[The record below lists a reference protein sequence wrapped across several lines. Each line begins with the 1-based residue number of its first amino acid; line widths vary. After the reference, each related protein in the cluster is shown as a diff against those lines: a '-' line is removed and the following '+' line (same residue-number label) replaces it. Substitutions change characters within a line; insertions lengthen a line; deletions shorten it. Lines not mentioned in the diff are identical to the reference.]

1 MKLFNIIQ
9 TSFDNYDQTIRSYL
23 SKTFNNLGLQYTHTQ
38 IFGVIFDGIKGIM
51 QNMMFYI
58 EDALNEQ
65 NIFTATRKTSI
76 YSLAKIS
83 GYEAFYGSAARGT
96 ILCKLILNNGL
107 DSKTTKIYIQNHTPI
122 TNKNTGV
129 TYLIELPT
137 DYYVVD
143 VSKPL
148 INHEFKIVQGNIASN
163 NFVSEGKSL
172 ETFSVYS
179 VDLFDKEYLKVFVD
193 GVEYTQVANL
203 YDMTENGT
211 EYMCEIGYENSFD
224 IIFGNG
230 VYGKRLIE
238 GQNIRIEYLKHA
250 GITGNIL
257 PDEITQFSFSGMGN
271 DVYGNNVD
279 LNQYL
284 ILELNKCISGGTNSD
299 SIEFIRNMVGKNSKS
314 LVLASKDNFE
324 LFFKRFSFIGT
335 VNCWSETNSMYIIAS
350 CTKNLSKELKNP
362 EKYFELSD
370 KKILLDEAQKEMIQS
385 TLDNSQKSFA
395 GITLKFED
403 PIIRKF
409 AIMCYVKLDN
419 VYERDIVKND
429 IKRYIALYFMN
440 KLTNTQFIAKSDLVK
455 YLLDNIKIIKSLDIT
470 FYSDLAES
478 CYYNTYYY
486 DYVFKEINGTFDYVK
501 RKVMYESDVQPGLD
515 KFGNISLNT
524 KLEMPIISSIKYYPN
539 KKQLDNK
546 NDFIKLNPVEI
557 YFI

>member
-38 IFGVIFDGIKGIM
+38 IFGVIFDGIKGVM

-65 NIFTATRKTSI
+65 NIFTATRKKSV

-83 GYEAFYGSAARGT
+83 GYDAFYGSAARGT

-107 DSKTTKIYIQNHTPI
+107 DSNTTKIYIQNYTPI
-122 TNKNTGV
+122 INKNTGV

-148 INHEFKIVQGNIASN
+148 INHEFKIIQGNISVH
-163 NFVSEGKSL
+163 NFVSEGKPL

-179 VDLFDKEYLKVFVD
+179 IDLFDKESLKVLVD
-193 GVEYTQVANL
+193 GVEYKQVANL
-203 YDMTENGT
+203 YDMSENGN
-211 EYMCEIGYENSFD
+211 EYICEVGYENTFN

-230 VYGKRLIE
+230 IYGTKLIE
-238 GQNIRIEYLKHA
+238 GQNIRVEYLKHA
-250 GITGNIL
+250 GVTGNIL
-257 PDEITQFSFSGMGN
+257 PDEVTNFKFASVGK
-271 DVYGNNVD
+271 DVFGNNID
-279 LNQYL
+279 LNKYL
-284 ILELNKCISGGTNSD
+284 VLQLQKCVSGGTNSD
-299 SIEFIRNMVGKNSKS
+299 SIEFIRNMVGKNSRS

-335 VNCWSETNSMYIIAS
+335 VNCWSETNSMYVIAS
-350 CTKNLSKELKNP
+350 CTKNLSKELRNP
-362 EKYFELSD
+362 EKYFELTD
-370 KKILLDEAQKEMIQS
+370 NKILLDESQKEMIQN

-395 GITLKFED
+395 GITLRFED

-419 VYERDIVKND
+419 VYERDAIKTT

-440 KLTNTQFIAKSDLVK
+440 KLTNTQFIPKSDLTK
-455 YLLDNIKIIKSLDIT
+455 YLLDNIKSIKSLEIT

-501 RKVMYESDVQPGLD
+501 RKVMYESDMQPGLD
-515 KFGNISLNT
+515 KFGNISLNS

-546 NDFIKLNPVEI
+546 NDFIKLQPVEI

>member
-1 MKLFNIIQ
+1 MKLFKILQ

-38 IFGVIFDGIKGIM
+38 IFGVIFDGIKGVM

-65 NIFTATRKTSI
+65 NIFTATRKKSV
-76 YSLAKIS
+76 YSLAKLS
-83 GYEAFYGSAARGT
+83 GYDAYYGSSARGT
-96 ILCKLILNNGL
+96 ILCKLFINNGL
-107 DSKTTKIYIQNHTPI
+107 DSNTTKIYIENHTPI
-122 TNKNTGV
+122 INRNTGT

-137 DYYVVD
+137 EYYVVD

-148 INHEFKIVQGNIASN
+148 INHEFKIVQGEYTTN
-163 NFVSEGKSL
+163 NFVSEGRPL
-172 ETFSVYS
+172 ESFSIYS
-179 VDLFDKEYLKVFVD
+179 VDLFDKESLKVFVD
-193 GVEYTQVANL
+193 GEEYKQVANF
-203 YDMTENGT
+203 YDMSEQGH
-211 EYMCEIGYENSFD
+211 EYVCEVGYENSFN

-230 VYGKRLIE
+230 IYGNKLIE
-238 GQNIRIEYLKHA
+238 GQNIKVEYLRHI
-250 GITGNIL
+250 GIIGNIL
-257 PDEITQFSFSGMGN
+257 PDEVSLFKFAAAGK
-271 DVYGNNVD
+271 DVFGNNID
-279 LNQYL
+279 LNKYL
-284 ILELNKCISGGTNSD
+284 TLELTKCVSGGTNSD
-299 SIEFIRNMVGKNSKS
+299 SIEFIRNMVGKNSRS

-362 EKYFELSD
+362 EKYFELSEN
-370 KKILLDEAQKEMIQS
+370 KILLEDSQKEMIQT

-395 GITLKFED
+395 GMTLKFED

-409 AIMCYVKLDN
+409 AMMCYVKLDN
-419 VYERDIVKND
+419 VYERDVVKTN
-429 IKRYIALYFMN
+429 IKKHIALYFMN
-440 KLTNTQFIAKSDLVK
+440 KLSNTQFIAKSDLIK
-455 YLLDNIKIIKSLDIT
+455 YLLDNVKQIKSLEVT
-470 FYSDLAES
+470 FYSDLAEK
-478 CYYNTYYY
+478 CYYDTYYY

-515 KFGNISLNT
+515 KFGNISLNS

-546 NDFIKLNPVEI
+546 NDFIRMQPVEI

>member
-38 IFGVIFDGIKGIM
+38 IFGVIFDGIKGVM

-65 NIFTATRKTSI
+65 NIFTATRKKSV

-83 GYEAFYGSAARGT
+83 GYDAFYGSAARGT

-107 DSKTTKIYIQNHTPI
+107 DSNTTKIYIQNYTPI
-122 TNKNTGV
+122 INKNTGV

-148 INHEFKIVQGNIASN
+148 INHEFKIIQGNISVH
-163 NFVSEGKSL
+163 NFVSEGKPL

-179 VDLFDKEYLKVFVD
+179 IDLFDKESLKVLVD
-193 GVEYTQVANL
+193 GVEYKQVANL
-203 YDMTENGT
+203 YDMSENGN
-211 EYMCEIGYENSFD
+211 EYICEVGYENTFN

-230 VYGKRLIE
+230 IYGTKLIE
-238 GQNIRIEYLKHA
+238 GQNIRVEYLKHA
-250 GITGNIL
+250 GVTGNIL
-257 PDEITQFSFSGMGN
+257 PDEVTNFKFAAVGK
-271 DVYGNNVD
+271 DVFGNNID
-279 LNQYL
+279 LNRYL
-284 ILELNKCISGGTNSD
+284 ILQLQKCVSGGTNSD
-299 SIEFIRNMVGKNSKS
+299 SIEFIRNMVGKNSRS

-335 VNCWSETNSMYIIAS
+335 VNCWSETNSMYVIAS
-350 CTKNLSKELKNP
+350 CTKNLSKELRNP
-362 EKYFELSD
+362 EKYFELTD
-370 KKILLDEAQKEMIQS
+370 NKILLDESQKEMIQN

-395 GITLKFED
+395 GITLRFED

-419 VYERDIVKND
+419 VYERDAIKTT

-440 KLTNTQFIAKSDLVK
+440 KLTNTQFIPKSDLTK
-455 YLLDNIKIIKSLDIT
+455 YLLDNIKSIKSLEIT

-501 RKVMYESDVQPGLD
+501 RKVMYESDMQPGLD
-515 KFGNISLNT
+515 KFGNISLNS

-546 NDFIKLNPVEI
+546 NDFIKLQPVEI

>member
-1 MKLFNIIQ
+1 MKLFKILQ

-38 IFGVIFDGIKGIM
+38 IFGVIFDGIKGVM

-65 NIFTATRKTSI
+65 NIFTATRKRSV
-76 YSLAKIS
+76 YSLAKLS
-83 GYEAFYGSAARGT
+83 GYDAYYGSSARGT
-96 ILCKLILNNGL
+96 ILCKLFINNGL
-107 DSKTTKIYIQNHTPI
+107 DSNTTKIYIENHTPI
-122 TNKNTGV
+122 VNRNTGT

-137 DYYVVD
+137 EYYVVD

-148 INHEFKIVQGNIASN
+148 INHEFKIVQGEYTTN
-163 NFVSEGKSL
+163 NFVSEGRPL
-172 ETFSVYS
+172 ESFSIYS
-179 VDLFDKEYLKVFVD
+179 VDLFDKESLKVFVD
-193 GVEYTQVANL
+193 GEEYKQVANF
-203 YDMTENGT
+203 YDMSEQGH
-211 EYMCEIGYENSFD
+211 EYVCEVGYENSFN

-230 VYGKRLIE
+230 VYGNKLIE
-238 GQNIRIEYLKHA
+238 GQNIKVEYLRHI
-250 GITGNIL
+250 GIIGNIL
-257 PDEITQFSFSGMGN
+257 PDEVSLFKFAAAGK
-271 DVYGNNVD
+271 DVFGNNID
-279 LNQYL
+279 LNKYL
-284 ILELNKCISGGTNSD
+284 TLELTKCVSGGTNSD
-299 SIEFIRNMVGKNSKS
+299 SIEFIRNMVGKNSRS

-362 EKYFELSD
+362 EKYFELSEN
-370 KKILLDEAQKEMIQS
+370 KILLEDSQKEMIQT

-395 GITLKFED
+395 GMTLKFED

-409 AIMCYVKLDN
+409 AMMCYVKLDN
-419 VYERDIVKND
+419 VYERDVVKTT
-429 IKRYIALYFMN
+429 IKKYIALYFMN
-440 KLTNTQFIAKSDLVK
+440 KLTNTQFIPKSDLIK
-455 YLLDNIKIIKSLDIT
+455 YLLDNIKQIKSLEVT
-470 FYSDLAES
+470 FYSDLAEK
-478 CYYNTYYY
+478 CYYDTYYY

-515 KFGNISLNT
+515 KFGNISLNS
-524 KLEMPIISSIKYYPN
+524 KLEMPLISSIKYYPN

-546 NDFIKLNPVEI
+546 NDFIRMQPVEI